1 MGKLKK
7 IDLLVFLGS
16 VTVLAI
22 SAFFILF
29 TGKQNND
36 NANDGEQTS
45 GNESN
50 EIFWGVDSAS
60 KVNEDMYQCVAENFG
75 EPSVWGR
82 YLLDIED
89 VSVGIDKKE
98 AAFLHQ
104 KDVDI
109 LAIYNAV
116 TDATGQE
123 AGIDHANKA
132 IEIAKSLD
140 IPDGVV
146 LIVDIEPSF
155 PIDTAFLEG
164 WYNTITNSPYSPGV
178 YGVFDDGSEL
188 LTAFTATKKKA
199 QENMIVW
206 TAFPQ
211 VEITTT
217 ENAPEY
223 NPQGPENSMLYGWQY
238 GIEADACAIDTNL
251 FKEEILDYLW

>member
-1 MGKLKK
+1 MKK
-7 IDLLVFLGS
+7 FDLLVFLGS
-16 VTVLAI
+16 LTVLAV
-22 SAFFILF
+22 SALFILNA
-29 TGKQNND
+29 GKQND
-36 NANDGEQTS
+36 DTANDDEQTS
-45 GNESN
+45 GNEGN

-60 KVNEDMYQCVAENFG
+60 KVDENMYQCVAENFG

-82 YLLDIED
+82 YLGDIEG
-89 VSVGIDKKE
+89 VSVGIDKAE
-98 AAFLHQ
+98 AELLHQ

-123 AGIDHANKA
+123 AGIDHANRA
-132 IEIAKSLD
+132 IEIAKNLE
-140 IPDGVV
+140 IPDDVV

-155 PIDTAFLEG
+155 PVDTAFLEG
-164 WYNTITNSPYSPGV
+164 WYDTITNSPYSPGV
-178 YGVFDDGSEL
+178 YGVFDEESDL
-188 LTAFTATKKKA
+188 LTAYKATEKKV

-211 VEITTT
+211 VGITTK

-251 FKEEILDYLW
+251 FKEEIFDYLW

>member
-1 MGKLKK
+1 MKK

-22 SAFFILF
+22 SALFILF
-29 TGKQNND
+29 TGKQDND
-36 NANDGEQTS
+36 NANDGDQTS
-45 GNESN
+45 GNEGN

-60 KVNEDMYQCVAENFG
+60 KVNEDMYQCVSENFG

-116 TDATGQE
+116 TNATGQE

-132 IEIAKSLD
+132 IEIAKGLD

-155 PIDTAFLEG
+155 PIDTA
-164 WYNTITNSPYSPGV
+164 
-178 YGVFDDGSEL
+178 
-188 LTAFTATKKKA
+188 
-199 QENMIVW
+199 
-206 TAFPQ
+206 
-211 VEITTT
+211 
-217 ENAPEY
+217 
-223 NPQGPENSMLYGWQY
+223 
-238 GIEADACAIDTNL
+238 
-251 FKEEILDYLW
+251 